1 MLDSF
6 EGTHYSYFISG
17 GSIFFSIYFQT
28 VTYNREERAAMI
40 KKLMMLM
47 VLVILAVFAADQV
60 FAKPVEIQWWHAMR
74 GARGETL
81 NKIVDAF
88 NASQSDYVVVATNK
102 GNYDETVN
110 AGVAAYRAKKHPH
123 ILQSFEVGTLTMML
137 SGAIYPVYKLMAD
150 QGYKIDW
157 SSYLQP
163 VLSYYVDENE
173 NLLSMP
179 FNSSTPVMYYNLDL
193 FKKAGIDLPSKTE
206 PLTWDQ
212 MGDITA
218 KLVASGVKKG
228 MVTSWQS
235 WTQVE
240 NYSAVHDLAFAS
252 KANGYEGL
260 DCELQI
266 NNPQVVNHLTRLKS
280 WMADNRF
287 SYEGQ
292 KYQGPQA
299 AFVGGDAAI
308 LMESISGI
316 GNVKKN
322 AKFAWDLAPLPV
334 EASMKEPQN
343 SIIGG
348 ASLWVMKGHP
358 KKDYKGVAAF
368 MDFLAQN
375 NMQEL
380 WHMETGY
387 FPITIT
393 AYEDLKKKGYF
404 EENPYQEVGIL
415 QMTRRKPTKNSRGLR
430 LGYFVQIRNII
441 NEEMELLWNGSK
453 TPQQAMDDAVS
464 RSNDKLREF
473 EKTYK

>member
-1 MLDSF
+1 M
-6 EGTHYSYFISG
+6 
-17 GSIFFSIYFQT
+17 
-28 VTYNREERAAMI
+28 M

-47 VLVILAVFAADQV
+47 VLVVLAIFAADQV

-81 NKIVDAF
+81 KKIVDAF
-88 NASQSDYVVVATNK
+88 NASQSNYMVVETNK

-137 SGAIYPVYKLMAD
+137 SGAIYPVYQLMAD

-179 FNSSTPVMYYNLDL
+179 FNSSTPVMYYNVDL

-212 MGDITA
+212 MDDITA
-218 KLVASGVKKG
+218 KLVAAGVKKG

-240 NYSAVHDLAFAS
+240 NYSAVHDLPFAS

-266 NNPQVVNHLTRLKS
+266 NNDQVVNHLIRLKS
-280 WMADNRF
+280 WMADGRF

-292 KYQGPQA
+292 KYQ
-299 AFVGGDAAI
+299 AI
-308 LMESISGI
+308 MMESISGI
-316 GNVKKN
+316 GNIKKN
-322 AKFAWDLAPLPV
+322 AQFAWDLAPLPV
-334 EASMKEPQN
+334 EASMQEPQN

-358 KKDYKGVAAF
+358 KKEYKGVAAF
-368 MDFLAQN
+368 LDFLASN
-375 NMQEL
+375 DMQEL

-393 AYEDLKKKGYF
+393 AYESLKKKGYF
-404 EENPYQEVGIL
+404 DENPYQEVGIK
-415 QMTRRKPTKNSRGLR
+415 QMTRRQPTKNSRGLR

-441 NEEMELLWNGSK
+441 NEEMELIWNGSK
-453 TPQQAMDDAVS
+453 SPQQAMDDAVS
-464 RSNDKLREF
+464 RSNAKLREF